1 MYLVSKI
8 RMILKKFFPYLYKRS
23 KKLRDLIYKNFFSKK
38 SEINLVKNFFEYLP
52 GGSGNLDSVNEN
64 IIYNIKNIS
73 DALLMLLDEDVEYK
87 TIGNLNYDEELSH
100 KLFKLFKKNGSD
112 KYLHEYHYLY
122 SYIISKNNIKKML
135 EIGLGTQNKEILSN
149 MGNFGFPGGC
159 LKSFSEILP
168 EDSEIIGLDIDKE
181 ILFNNKNIRTFEFD
195 QLNSNHISRF
205 IEKNFETFDLVIDD
219 GLHSNVSIVNTIHM
233 CRKILRNKGLLVIED
248 LQEVQLK
255 FLKIAFA
262 LSRGEFEYT
271 IFKLSDVFVIVAK
284 KLN

>member
-1 MYLVSKI
+1 MNLVSKI
-8 RMILKKFFPYLYKRS
+8 RTILKKYFPYLYKSS
-23 KKLRDLIYKNFFSKK
+23 KKLRDLIYKIFFSKK
-38 SEINLVKNFFEYLP
+38 SGINLVKNFYEYLP

-73 DALLMLLDEDVEYK
+73 SALLMLLDEDIEYK
-87 TIGNLNYDEELSH
+87 NLDNLNYDEELAQ
-100 KLFKLFKKNGSD
+100 KLFELFKKNGSD

-122 SYIISKNNIKKML
+122 SFIISKNNIKKML

-149 MGNFGFPGGC
+149 MGNFGVPGGC

-168 EDSEIIGLDIDKE
+168 EDSEIIGLDIDRE
-181 ILFNNKNIRTFEFD
+181 ILFNHKNIRTFEFD

-205 IEKNFETFDLVIDD
+205 IEKNFESFDLVIDD
-219 GLHSNVSIVNTIHM
+219 GLHSNVSIVNTIQM
-233 CRKILRNKGLLVIED
+233 SIKILRNNGLLVIED

-262 LSRGEFEYT
+262 LCREEFEYT
-271 IFKLSDVFVIVAK
+271 IFKLPDVFVIVAK
-284 KLN
+284 KSN

>member
-1 MYLVSKI
+1 
-8 RMILKKFFPYLYKRS
+8 MILKKYFPYLYKSS
-23 KKLRDLIYKNFFSKK
+23 KKLRDLIYKIFFSKK
-38 SEINLVKNFFEYLP
+38 SEINLIKNFFEYLP

-73 DALLMLLDEDVEYK
+73 SALLMLLDEDIEYK
-87 TIGNLNYDEELSH
+87 VLGNLNYDEELAH
-100 KLFKLFKKNGSD
+100 KLFELFKKNGSD

-149 MGNFGFPGGC
+149 MGNFGVPGGC

-181 ILFNNKNIRTFEFD
+181 ILFNHKNIRTFEFD
-195 QLNSNHISRF
+195 QLNSDHISRF

-262 LSRGEFEYT
+262 LCRGEFEYT
-271 IFKLSDVFVIVAK
+271 IFKLPDVFVIVAK
-284 KLN
+284 KSN